1 MCRNLPVFFSTP
13 KKSVVT
19 PKKAKV
25 IAQSDAAANA
35 THLLIG
41 VRSSMENVEK
51 KLDKQSEELKKL
63 MLKVTAIQEVLDTTM
78 LAKEE
83 LADTFAFAPAKN
95 EDELAIVISK
105 LEAELIVSFP
115 IAFS

>member
-41 VRSSMENVEK
+41 VRCSMENVEK
-51 KLDKQSEELKKL
+51 KLDEQSEELKKL

-83 LADTFAFAPAKN
+83 HADTFAPAKN
-95 EDELAIVISK
+95 EDKLALVISK
-105 LEAELIVSFP
+105 LEAELKVSFP

>member
-1 MCRNLPVFFSTP
+1 
-13 KKSVVT
+13 
-19 PKKAKV
+19 
-25 IAQSDAAANA
+25 
-35 THLLIG
+35 
-41 VRSSMENVEK
+41 MENVEK

-83 LADTFAFAPAKN
+83 HADTSAFAPAKN
-95 EDELAIVISK
+95 EDELALVISK
-105 LEAELIVSFP
+105 LEAELKVSFP